1 MCSLSVLNL
10 LLYLLFTVKR
20 VCPFQ
25 DTIRH
30 LNTEFAR
37 NLYQKL
43 TVDEEY
49 RNIII
54 SPTGVSIALE
64 LLQLGA
70 KGNTFMQLENA
81 LGYTVHDSRVRHFLQ
96 SMYGDLA
103 NSTLT
108 PTIHLACGLFVEAN
122 MQLSSHF
129 SEDTAAWL
137 NGSLQRVNL
146 SNPNETAVLINKWVT
161 TKSQGE
167 IKDFMPQPMAR
178 ASLTQIAVIST
189 VYFKSTWENQFS
201 TSKTQ
206 HLSFTRADGS
216 VVKVPMMY
224 QTSTVNYGQ
233 VKTKSNQRF
242 KAIELNYLEH
252 AVSMLIVIPSEREKL
267 ISSVESHITALT
279 LSAWTNSMRR
289 MKMEVFLPKF
299 KVQSKF
305 NLKTLLTTLGITDL
319 FNPSKADFSGISEQ
333 EKLFVSEA
341 IHEAK
346 IEVTEDGTEAAA
358 ATAVVLLKRSRALAF
373 KADRPF
379 FFLLRHTTGRILFMG
394 RVMDPLE

>member
-161 TKSQGE
+161 TKSQ
-167 IKDFMPQPMAR
+167 
-178 ASLTQIAVIST
+178 
-189 VYFKSTWENQFS
+189 
-201 TSKTQ
+201 
-206 HLSFTRADGS
+206 
-216 VVKVPMMY
+216 
-224 QTSTVNYGQ
+224 GQ